1 MTSTGQER
9 PRLSVPATVGASLVR
24 AGMTKRGPRL
34 YGLQRPDGTW
44 VLATIGAARKEQ
56 LPGGARSVQLLL
68 GLGTECKAGDMRT
81 SALCPLGFVLGTGPD
96 CAALCR
102 VHNSIV
108 EGWRGID
115 PAGARAAM
123 LLAWTVD
130 ELDVNAPQVLWYRE
144 PGDLNEWA
152 RFLDGVLPGGL
163 ARLRSATLKMV
174 GPVVTFDFAPRG

>member
-68 GLGTECKAGDMRT
+68 GLGTECKAGD
-81 SALCPLGFVLGTGPD
+81 C
-96 CAALCR
+96 
-102 VHNSIV
+102 
-108 EGWRGID
+108 
-115 PAGARAAM
+115 
-123 LLAWTVD
+123 
-130 ELDVNAPQVLWYRE
+130 
-144 PGDLNEWA
+144 
-152 RFLDGVLPGGL
+152 
-163 ARLRSATLKMV
+163 SATITSPHWRQLDR
-174 GPVVTFDFAPRG
+174 PI